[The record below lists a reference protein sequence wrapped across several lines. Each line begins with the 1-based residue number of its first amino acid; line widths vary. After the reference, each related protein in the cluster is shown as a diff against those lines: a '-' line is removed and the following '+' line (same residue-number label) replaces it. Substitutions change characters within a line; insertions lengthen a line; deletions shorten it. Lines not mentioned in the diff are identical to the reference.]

1 MKLLID
7 IFLKGYILPLF
18 YFIWVLTDFWSSKM
32 NLTRIDATQTRSLA
46 YATYFLVGYSIL
58 ILLQGKIG
66 QRGIHTICVLWCIL
80 MPLFIF
86 LSHGKLLDYAQTVLW
101 PLLFEA
107 AWIIIRNNRINIKL
121 FQKLFYL
128 AFIYGTFVFIFSDRF
143 TEGQTNTIYFSLLTL
158 PWILFNKSKKTQMI
172 IMLVFSALA
181 IYSLKRSAMM
191 AIAGCW
197 FVYFL
202 LFIKGKKTLWLL
214 LSLILILPFSS
225 FIIDYADR
233 EMGGSLTERINRE
246 ETDEGT
252 NRLAIYEVTMAM
264 IGASEPTEFVVG
276 HGHYAVYKNSILE
289 KSAHNDM
296 LEVIY
301 DYGIIIFALYLCLWI
316 FVIRRSVQ
324 LFREGSVLFF
334 PYASSVMIFVIIS
347 SVGHLILYTS
357 YFNYI
362 VLFWGSAEAIMPILK
377 FRKSHENSICH

>member
-1 MKLLID
+1 MKLSTNLL
-7 IFLKGYILPLF
+7 FKGYILPLF
-18 YFIWVLTDFWSSKM
+18 YFIWALTEYWSSIM
-32 NLTRIDATQTRSLA
+32 NQANIDAAQTRSLS

-58 ILLQGKIG
+58 ILLQGKIR
-66 QRGIHTICVLWCIL
+66 QRGIHTICILWCIL
-80 MPLFIF
+80 MPLVIF
-86 LSHGKLLDYAQTVLW
+86 LSHGKLLDYAQTILW
-101 PLLFEA
+101 PLIFET
-107 AWIIIRNNRINIKL
+107 AWIVVRKDGTNIKS
-121 FQKLFYL
+121 FQKLLFV
-128 AFIYGTFVFIFSDRF
+128 AFIYGTFVFIMADRF

-158 PWILFNKSKKTQMI
+158 PWVLFNKSKKTQMI

-233 EMGGSLTERINRE
+233 EMGGSLMERINRE

-264 IGASEPTEFVVG
+264 IGASEPTELIVG
-276 HGHYAVYKNSILE
+276 HGHYAVYKDSILG

-324 LFREGSVLFF
+324 LFRKGSVLFF
-334 PYASSVMIFVIIS
+334 PYASSVMIFVIMS

-377 FRKSHENSICH
+377 FRKSHENFICY